1 MNEMY
6 LKNDNFQCS
15 FGNVFVEDVSS
26 FRSNREISREH
37 KSDFKCWPP
46 WLGNEGN
53 VSLSFA

>member
-1 MNEMY
+1 MNELY

-26 FRSNREISREH
+26 FRSNREIIREH

-53 VSLSFA
+53 VSL